1 MEPYKNKRPRYV
13 REWYL
18 KLRARMK
25 KIIAKEGKQALDL
38 SLTKEQIREKHKQ
51 E

>member
-13 REWYL
+13 RQWYL
-18 KLRARMK
+18 KLRDRMK
-25 KIIAKEGKQALDL
+25 SIIAKEGRQALDL
-38 SLTKEQIREKHKQ
+38 SLTNEERKQKH